1 MRSNLRPN
9 LKIPGFL
16 LPLLALGLASAGF
29 AAAQNAGTAVTGDA
43 TRGKTL
49 WVKDNCYSCH
59 GYDGHGGAGAKLAPK
74 PISMIAFMA
83 FVRHPAA
90 SSMPTFSA
98 KIIPDADLR
107 DMWVY
112 LNSIPAAPAASA

>member
-1 MRSNLRPN
+1 MRMHTL
-9 LKIPGFL
+9 FL
-16 LPLLALGLASAGF
+16 SALLLGIVIAGSALAQSAT
-29 AAAQNAGTAVTGDA
+29 TATTGDA
-43 TRGKTL
+43 ARGKTL

-74 PISMIAFMA
+74 PISMVAFMA

-107 DMWVY
+107 DMWTY
-112 LNSIPAAPAASA
+112 LNSIPPPTAAKDIPLLNP

>member
-1 MRSNLRPN
+1 MKAPV
-9 LKIPGFL
+9 L
-16 LPLLALGLASAGF
+16 LVAMLTVALPVARGQNGAG
-29 AAAQNAGTAVTGDA
+29 AAASGSIEN
-43 TRGKTL
+43 GKRL

-74 PISMIAFMA
+74 PISMVAFMA

-107 DMWVY
+107 DMWTY
-112 LNSIPAAPAASA
+112 LNSIPPPSAAKDIPLLNP